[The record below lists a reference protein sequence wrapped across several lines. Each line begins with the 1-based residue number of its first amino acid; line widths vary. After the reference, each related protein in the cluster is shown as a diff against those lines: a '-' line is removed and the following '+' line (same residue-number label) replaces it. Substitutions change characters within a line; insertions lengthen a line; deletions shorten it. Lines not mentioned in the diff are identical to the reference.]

1 MGTKERSVDKRN
13 KYFFSLGTIGRDMLY
28 TLISMYLM
36 FYMTDILNVSNWT
49 LGWLTVIMMAMR
61 IWDAVNDP
69 VMGVIVDNT
78 RSRWGKFKPWIA
90 GGALISAIFT
100 VLFFTNYGS
109 DGTPFIVLFTL
120 IYVFWEISF
129 TANDIAYW
137 SMMPTLTIDQ
147 KERERIGAMA
157 RICAN
162 IGLALVVVGI
172 TPITKA
178 LGGLTG
184 SMQTGYLA
192 FALIIAVIMVGGQC
206 FTLFGVKEH
215 KGLFIQ
221 QEKTTLRDLGRAIFK
236 NDQLLVLAVSMTLFM
251 IGYSIT
257 TSFGQYYF
265 KYAYGNEDMYSIFGG
280 VLILSQIGA
289 LFVFPLFSKRFAR
302 KILYAAATVLVV
314 LGYLV
319 FFFAPA
325 DMIFISIAGM
335 LIFIGQ
341 AFIQLLMLV
350 FLADSIEYGQW
361 KLGKRNESVTFSI
374 QPFIN
379 KIGSAAASGVVGI
392 TVIISGIN
400 AAATPADVTP
410 EGLLI
415 MKTAMLILPLICI
428 VVGYFVY
435 RFMFK
440 IDKKFYDQIVTDL
453 KNRGEIKDE
462 NSQV

>member
-1 MGTKERSVDKRN
+1 MATSEKSVDKRN

-49 LGWLTVIMMAMR
+49 LGWLTVIMMVMR

-69 VMGVIVDNT
+69 VMGVLVDNT

-109 DGTPFIVLFTL
+109 DGTPFIILFTL

-192 FALIIAVIMVGGQC
+192 FAIIIAVIMVGGQC
-206 FTLFGVKEH
+206 FTLIGVKEH

-251 IGYSIT
+251 VGYSIT

-379 KIGSAAASGVVGI
+379 KIGSAAASGVVGV

-415 MKTAMLILPLICI
+415 MKTAMLLLPLICI
-428 VVGYFVY
+428 VVGYIVY

-440 IDKKFYDQIVTDL
+440 IDKKFFDQIVTDL
-453 KNRGEIKDE
+453 KNRGEIQNE
-462 NSQV
+462 E

>member
-1 MGTKERSVDKRN
+1 MRTMERSVDKRN

-36 FYMTDILNVSNWT
+36 FYMSEILNVSNWT
-49 LGWLTVIMMAMR
+49 LGWITVIMMAMR

-90 GGALISAIFT
+90 SGALISSIFT
-100 VLFFTNYGS
+100 VLFFVNFGS
-109 DGTPFIVLFTL
+109 DGTQFIVVFTI
-120 IYVFWEISF
+120 IYILWEISF

-172 TPITKA
+172 TPITQA

-184 SMQTGYLA
+184 SMQTGYLI
-192 FALIIAVIMVGGQC
+192 FAIIIAVIMIGGQC
-206 FTLFGVKEH
+206 FTLFGVKEN
-215 KGLFIQ
+215 KTMFVQ
-221 QEKTTLRDLGRAIFK
+221 QDRTTLRELGRAIFK
-236 NDQLLVLAVSMTLFM
+236 NDQLLVLAISMTLFM

-257 TSFGQYYF
+257 TSFGQYFF
-265 KYAYGNEDMYSIFGG
+265 KYAYGDEGMYSLFGG

-289 LFVFPLFSKRFAR
+289 LFVFPLFSKRYSR
-302 KILYAAATVLVV
+302 KILYGASTVLVV
-314 LGYLV
+314 AGYIV
-319 FFFAPA
+319 FFLAPM
-325 DMIFISIAGM
+325 DMIFISLAGM

-379 KIGSAAASGVVGI
+379 KIGSAAASGVVGV
-392 TVIISGIN
+392 TIIVSGIN
-400 AAATPADVTP
+400 EAVTPKDVTP

-415 MKTAMLILPLICI
+415 MKAAMLILPLISI
-428 VVGYFVY
+428 VIGYLVY

-440 IDKKFYDQIVTDL
+440 IDKKFFDQIVADL
-453 KNRGEIKDE
+453 KDRGEIKME
-462 NSQV
+462 E